1 MPSSNTP
8 GRDAM
13 ADVEMLALII
23 VAFGLAASYARLCGS
38 LLPPADGSRR
48 DRSMT
53 IYGSLQIL
61 LFGLLIIA
69 SARPL
74 GCYLERIFAGGR
86 TAPSSAGTLPS
97 CGGLLVG
104 FDLGVILIVGGLTS
118 LPAVVLGP
126 VAEHL
131 AMLAGTTF

>member
-1 MPSSNTP
+1 
-8 GRDAM
+8 
-13 ADVEMLALII
+13 
-23 VAFGLAASYARLCGS
+23 
-38 LLPPADGSRR
+38 
-48 DRSMT
+48 MT

-97 CGGLLVG
+97 CGGLFVG
-104 FDLGVILIVGGLTS
+104 FDLGVILIVGGLTFF
-118 LPAVVLGP
+118 PAVVLGP